1 MRKFTKKEIGYII
14 GAALFIILLVLPIK
28 IDNHINSEAKILPA
42 REWILQKS
50 EDGSIRISDIDH
62 RKNMVKNVS
71 AYQVERG
78 DFIEFKM
85 HEALTDLD
93 QISKND
99 TIGIIQS
106 VLTER
111 ELANLNRDLTAA
123 ESFLQMSKTGEKE
136 SVIEM
141 ARESVNQARI
151 QLENQNKIVE
161 RKEKLLKNNLI
172 SEEEY
177 EINKNLSNIYE
188 RKLLEAQANLVNLQT
203 GAKPE
208 EIALYENEI
217 ITTKMEIQRIQEL
230 MNKFTLRSP
239 IDGFLYKVFSAD
251 TILIIGDTLSVA
263 VIPIRSDDINQIH
276 IGQIFSIN
284 LDLNETGLNPTGK
297 IININKMTEYM
308 DQKATILVTG
318 LISKP
323 IKNLPLNAILGCS
336 IETESVILRDYIF
349 DFLISI
355 FK

>member
-1 MRKFTKKEIGYII
+1 VRKFTKKQISYIF

-28 IDNHINSEAKILPA
+28 INNPINSEAKIIPA

-62 RKNMVKNVS
+62 RKNMVQTVS

-99 TIGIIQS
+99 TIGIIHS

-111 ELANLNRDLTAA
+111 EIANLNRDLATA

-141 ARESVNQARI
+141 ARESVNQASI

-161 RKEKLLKNNLI
+161 RKEKLFKNNLI
-172 SEEEY
+172 SEEDY
-177 EINKNLSNIYE
+177 EINKNLSNLYE
-188 RKLLEAQANLVNLQT
+188 RQLLEAQANLLNLQT

-208 EIALYENEI
+208 EIALYENEVV
-217 ITTKMEIQRIQEL
+217 TTKMEINRIQDL
-230 MNKFTLRSP
+230 MEKFILRSP
-239 IDGFLYKVFSAD
+239 MDGFLYKVFSTD
-251 TILIIGDTLSVA
+251 TLLIIGDTLSVA
-263 VIPIRSDDINQIH
+263 IIPIRSDDITQIR

-284 LDLNETGLNPTGK
+284 LDLYETGFNPKGK
-297 IININKMTEYM
+297 IIGINKMTEYM
-308 DQKATILVTG
+308 DQRATILVTG

-323 IKNLPLNAILGCS
+323 IKNLPINAILGCS